1 MVRGDIDK
9 GKKENMLQLMHNKIK
24 DAFSRVKD
32 ELNEHRECL
41 NQNTNEIQANYE
53 YLCRLENKID
63 KISERVD
70 ELSLFFEQ
78 NSGKN
83 DSEKFSVSTLTK
95 KEQEVFMA
103 IYMQEHG
110 VTYSQVAKMT
120 GLTENLVVCYV
131 TNLIA
136 KGVPLVKRYLSS
148 GVALYLDNEFR
159 QVQAKQNI
167 LQISESVAQAISK

>member
-1 MVRGDIDK
+1 MK
-9 GKKENMLQLMHNKIK
+9 GSTLKAKKENILQVMHSKIK
-24 DAFSRVKD
+24 DAFSRVKE

-63 KISERVD
+63 KLTERVD

-78 NSGKN
+78 NMQNNEEDKYC
-83 DSEKFSVSTLTK
+83 VSTLTR

-103 IYMQEHG
+103 IYMQEEG
-110 VTYSQVAKMT
+110 ATYAQVARKT
-120 GLTENLVVCYV
+120 GLTENMVVCYV

-136 KGVPLVKRYLSS
+136 KNVPLIKRYLSN
-148 GVALYLDNEFR
+148 GVLLYLDNDFR
-159 QVQAKQNI
+159 RMQAEKNI
-167 LQISESVAQAISK
+167 LKISESVAKSVCR